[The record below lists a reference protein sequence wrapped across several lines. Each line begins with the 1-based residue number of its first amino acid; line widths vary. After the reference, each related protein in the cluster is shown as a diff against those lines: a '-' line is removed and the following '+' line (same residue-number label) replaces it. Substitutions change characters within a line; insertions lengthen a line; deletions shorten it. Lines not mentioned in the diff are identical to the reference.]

1 MTELAVTG
9 ASPLAQWEMGL
20 SCMLEKMAGVIKV
33 EKLRAILLMEA
44 DFNFFNGLMFALCMM
59 HQAEL
64 QDQIPMEC
72 YGSQKNHEAINVTV
86 NCRLVAD
93 LL

>member
-1 MTELAVTG
+1 
-9 ASPLAQWEMGL
+9 
-20 SCMLEKMAGVIKV
+20 
-33 EKLRAILLMEA
+33 MEA